1 MNILMIS
8 DVYFPRVNG
17 VSTSIAT
24 FRRSLAALGHTS
36 MLIAPDYAAAVDDD
50 AGIVRIPSRY
60 LFLDPEDR
68 ILKAGKILALEKQL
82 ENHGFDLL
90 HIQTPFIAHRAGVKL
105 ARRLGIPAVETYH
118 TYFEEYL
125 YHYIPFL
132 PKPLMKSMARML
144 TRRQC
149 NRMDAVVVPSRAMR
163 EVLQGYGVRSPVS
176 VIPTGIEP
184 GDLPAGSRVRFC
196 STHGIDPSRPL
207 LVHIGRVAHEK
218 NIAFLLEVLH
228 EVRRVVPDVLLVI
241 AGEGPALVSLRRKA
255 LKLGLERNVR
265 FLGYLKRGP
274 ALSDCYCAGDAFIFA
289 SATETQGLVLL
300 EAMTLGVPVVST
312 AVMGTRDILAAGKG
326 ALVAGETVTDFADK
340 VLWLLGDPRLRERLR
355 NEARQHAAG
364 WSAEVMARRLVEFY
378 LQVIASR
385 CRSSDMIVG
394 TDHKEAVS

>member
-24 FRRSLAALGHTS
+24 FRGSLSAMGHCV
-36 MLIAPDYAAAVDDD
+36 MLIAPHYAAAVDDD

-68 ILKAGKILALEKQL
+68 VLKAGEILSQVHQL
-82 ENHGFDLL
+82 RDHRFDLL
-90 HIQTPFIAHRAGVKL
+90 HVQTPFIAHHVGVKL
-105 ARRLGIPAVETYH
+105 ARLLGIPSVETYH

-132 PKPLMKSMARML
+132 PKPLMKSMARVL

-149 NRMDAVVVPSRAMR
+149 NQMDAVVVPSGAMH
-163 EVLQGYGVRSPVS
+163 EVLDDYGVQAPVS
-176 VIPTGIEP
+176 VIPTGIES
-184 GDLPAGSRVRFC
+184 GDLPPGSRERFC
-196 STHGIDPSRPL
+196 STHGLDVSRPIL
-207 LVHIGRVAHEK
+207 IHIGRVAHEK
-218 NIAFLLEVLH
+218 NIAFLLDVLH
-228 EVRRVVPDVLLVI
+228 AVRRVVPDVLLVI
-241 AGEGPALVSLRRKA
+241 AGEGPALKSLRRKA
-255 LKLGLERNVR
+255 LTLRLERNIR
-265 FLGYLKRGP
+265 FLGYLKRGQ
-274 ALSDCYCAGDAFIFA
+274 ALSDCYCAGDVFIFA

-340 VLWLLGDPRLRERLR
+340 VIRLLGDPRLRERLGR
-355 NEARQHAAG
+355 EAREYAAG
-364 WSAEVMARRLVEFY
+364 WSAEVMARRLLEFY
-378 LQVIASR
+378 RSVISMD
-385 CRSSDMIVG
+385 CRG
-394 TDHKEAVS
+394 RT